1 MKIVGILFIMTAIGC
16 RFVQAQS
23 VQPTPKQPA
32 LSDSTK
38 LSRPPVFPMGTAF
51 YRKAGDPANVVRA
64 ELDNMPVKIPDSS
77 QQYKMQNSY
86 NRYGNPP
93 KNRGV
98 EELLPKNLQIPSP
111 KRK

>member
-1 MKIVGILFIMTAIGC
+1 MKTLGMLLILMTVGCWL
-16 RFVQAQS
+16 VQAQS

-38 LSRPPVFPMGTAF
+38 LSRPPVFSMGTAF

-64 ELDNMPVKIPDSS
+64 ELDNMPIKIPDSS
-77 QQYKMQNSY
+77 QQYRMQNSY

-93 KNRGV
+93 QNRV